1 MSLINF
7 LIIDGVFL
15 IISLPLIWIIKEN
28 QNNNKISDEKSL
40 NLLSLNELLELEKI
54 AKKEGS
60 GIDFNSLIGIW
71 NFISVWKQGN
81 KNKDNLSSSLLR
93 LFSANL
99 ELKQK
104 QINKK
109 DSYFDICNSI
119 QFGDLSIKFIG
130 NGELKGA
137 QPILYFVFER
147 IELRLSNKV
156 LFSRSLEIPD
166 KNRRPFFSLIALKS
180 NNSLLSARG
189 RGGGLA
195 LWLKD

>member
-137 QPILYFVFER
+137 Q
-147 IELRLSNKV
+147 
-156 LFSRSLEIPD
+156 
-166 KNRRPFFSLIALKS
+166 
-180 NNSLLSARG
+180 
-189 RGGGLA
+189 
-195 LWLKD
+195 